1 MSRHGKGRRIVVCPG
16 LYSTNSRLLPKFPF
30 QMLGLEPGFPG
41 EGFTIGA
48 QQAVEVV
55 DSENWGDGEWK
66 YNSEFLSFGLESPP
80 KDFYALPVRCGFLMK
95 AVLDHKVEKSS
106 NLVDVQL

>member
-16 LYSTNSRLLPKFPF
+16 LYSTNFRLLPKFPF
-30 QMLGLEPGFPG
+30 QMLGLEPGFLG

-66 YNSEFLSFGLESPP
+66 YNSEFLSFGWESPP